1 MQNAGYFMNGVANS
15 ICLYYYCFKS
25 NRECKSMK
33 KTLLIM
39 IAVLLIFSFTS
50 CKDSSEEIIQTF
62 EEYKNVQSFITNT
75 EYVIDSNEI
84 EREGDEVNYSV
95 KKDDI
100 DSYRVLSL
108 LSHLGCDYKS
118 ITVTGASGTVVAT
131 NSATKLDHNFK
142 DIVVTYTVGDDEEE
156 KTFTM
161 SGTFKEEITGNEEN
175 PVTSYAYSFKLNGTD
190 YSFSYTFDSNFVFTA
205 AKVNGKDVNLKLVNS
220 DIRMF
225 S

>member
-62 EEYKNVQSFITNT
+62 EDYKKIQSFIV
-75 EYVIDSNEI
+75 YADDVISNSEI
-84 EREGDEVNYSV
+84 KREGDEVNYSV

-100 DSYRVLSL
+100 SDYYLVDL
-108 LSHLGCDYKS
+108 LEGIGYDYTS
-118 ITVTGASGTVVAT
+118 VTVTGASGTVVAT

-142 DIVVTYTVGDDEEE
+142 DIVITYTVGEDAAE

-161 SGTFKEEITGNEEN
+161 SGTFKEEITGSEEN
-175 PVTSYAYSFKLNGTD
+175 PVKSFAYSFKINGTD
-190 YSFSYTFDSNFVFTA
+190 YSLSYSFNSKYEVTA
-205 AKVNGKDVNLKLVNS
+205 AKVNGKDVNLRLVNS
-220 DIRMF
+220 DIHRYA
-225 S
+225 